1 MRNILGAAACGLML
15 MAFSACSSDEPN
27 IVAGRDWNPGAQ
39 VVADTTSLFKL
50 DEPMVIQFN
59 YGKNFD
65 FTVLKTVFYKGTVS
79 EKGKEIW
86 SHEVPVSQKL
96 NSYTLQGKSKK
107 GGLMSARE
115 LTRQKEA
122 GSVVVEFVADGKV
135 LASKD
140 ITLAVPG
147 K

>member
-1 MRNILGAAACGLML
+1 MKKMLWAFAFGFMMFLTACFDQ
-15 MAFSACSSDEPN
+15 APSV
-27 IVAGRDWNPGAQ
+27 VAGRDWNPGAQ
-39 VVADTTSLFKL
+39 VVADTTSQFHL

-65 FTVLKTVFYKGTVS
+65 FSSLKTVFYQGTTAD
-79 EKGKEIW
+79 KGKEIW
-86 SHEVPVSQKL
+86 SREVPVTHKL

-115 LTRQKEA
+115 LTRFKTA

-135 LASKD
+135 IVSKD
-140 ITLAVPG
+140 ITLTLPG